1 MILRFNKSEITK
13 LLSWVLKDPKSKPV
27 LDIIEQN
34 VTMNGDITFKKNL
47 KIGSVMIR
55 VLIYPIE
62 DGDLE
67 INIKDASIAGF
78 GVFGVVRKKAGE
90 MMVTAL
96 GQHLTKCKVW
106 KNDKGN
112 VQLHT
117 PGIVFKQFGIV
128 GEDVLLE
135 LSV

>member
-1 MILRFNKSEITK
+1 MILQFNKTEITK
-13 LLSWVLKDPKSKPV
+13 LLSWVLSDPKSKPV

-47 KIGSVMIR
+47 KLGNVMIR

-62 DGDLE
+62 GGDLE

-78 GVFGVVRKKAGE
+78 SVFGIVRKKAGE
-90 MMVTAL
+90 MIVAAL

-106 KNDKGN
+106 KNGKGN
-112 VQLHT
+112 IQLHT
-117 PGIVFKQFGIV
+117 PGVTFEQFGIV